1 MSFFH
6 TFYRDRSSDHSADK
20 NGLPKIWAQIV
31 HKTKGR
37 RRTSQGSSVTPPCT
51 TSCLVPVLVVAQ
63 RDPCRAKVEAMSS
76 HWRHSVPGPLIAHY
90 PLIQSSSDTPSSQS
104 DSESS
109 GRSVSYE
116 SSSQSSS
123 VSHLDGSSS
132 EDEEVLQDIF
142 EFHRNA
148 MAGDARRLVS
158 EGETRV
164 FRGLID
170 NIPAP
175 APTKLNADQFKVL
188 KQLGQGGNGKVLE
201 VRDRMSGKHLALK
214 VIKKRQDDWIADE
227 FILME
232 QLAFV
237 RNAGNR
243 HATQLAASFH
253 DSSNF
258 YLLMDIHTGGDV
270 QQLIKSMKV
279 LPIELARFYAAEL
292 LVGLYELHARGI
304 MHRDIK
310 PANLLIDEKG
320 HLAIADFG
328 YAKIFDVPE
337 GIHPYGKGGLPCQ
350 SLYVAEGHCG
360 TGDFLSPEMLLDD
373 EYSFSVDYWAAGI
386 TIFQMLV
393 GRTPWHRVR
402 CIEELADSICNAPT
416 PTCAVPRP
424 ARTLLYCMLDKNP
437 NRRPSYNQMLTSAFF
452 DGVDWDATRTGHAR
466 PPRFRPKEKKTS
478 DADAPASVDF
488 SRGEVY
494 SPCRDPF
501 PFFTWVSD
509 SMEKERTRITA
520 YKLRASIASGLR
532 WSRSQGRKIVRAAAH
547 TMPKYCSVRVAG
559 RRGSRFV
566 IEESDVQVGLVSHHL
581 PDRPHVTKPTLQGRV
596 REPASVSQETGPAS
610 TFTEKEWEAGAANDG
625 LRRSLPSS
633 LAGPLEFNKLKAVIG
648 SLVPSVPSPIGAR
661 KKFRNWVHR
670 LRRQASQT
678 VSFKFVSLPDL

>member
-6 TFYRDRSSDHSADK
+6 TFSRDTSSDHLADK
-20 NGLPKIWAQIV
+20 KGLSKIWARII

-37 RRTSQGSSVTPPCT
+37 RRASQGSSVTPPCT
-51 TSCLVPVLVVAQ
+51 TSTSSSVAPVLIVAQ
-63 RDPCRAKVEAMSS
+63 RDACRVGMKAMSS
-76 HWRHSVPGPLIAHY
+76 RRRRSAPGPTITRY
-90 PLIQSSSDTPSSQS
+90 PLLRSSSDTLSSPST
-104 DSESS
+104 SESS
-109 GRSVSYE
+109 GRSASYE

-123 VSHLDGSSS
+123 VSHLGGFSS
-132 EDEEVLQDIF
+132 EDEEVLPDIF
-142 EFHRNA
+142 EFHRIA
-148 MAGDARRLVS
+148 VVGDARRLIS
-158 EGETRV
+158 EGETRI
-164 FRGLID
+164 FRGLIN

-175 APTKLNADQFKVL
+175 APTKLNVDQFKVL

-214 VIKKRQDDWIADE
+214 VIKKGQEDGPPDE

-253 DSSNF
+253 DSNNF
-258 YLLMDIHTGGDV
+258 YLLMDIHIGGDV

-328 YAKIFDVPE
+328 FAKIFDVPE
-337 GIHPYGKGGLPCQ
+337 GVHPYGESGSPCR
-350 SLYVAEGHCG
+350 SLYVAEEHCG

-386 TIFQMLV
+386 TIFEMLV
-393 GRTPWHRVR
+393 GHTPWHRAR

-416 PTCAVPRP
+416 PTAAVPRP
-424 ARTLLYCMLDKNP
+424 ARALLFCMLDKNP
-437 NRRPSYNQMLTSAFF
+437 NRRPSYDQMLTSAFF
-452 DGVDWDATRTGHAR
+452 DGVDWDAVRTGRSR

-488 SRGEVY
+488 IRGEVY
-494 SPCRDPF
+494 SPRRDPF
-501 PFFTWVSD
+501 PFFTWMSD
-509 SMEKERTRITA
+509 SMEKERTRPTA
-520 YKLRASIASGLR
+520 YKIRASIASGLR
-532 WSRSQGRKIVRAAAH
+532 WSRSQGRRIVHAAAH
-547 TMPKYCSVRVAG
+547 MPKYCSVRVAG
-559 RRGSRFV
+559 RRGSRFA
-566 IEESDVQVGLVSHHL
+566 IEESDVQVGLASHHL
-581 PDRPHVTKPTLQGRV
+581 PDRPQVTKPTLQGRV
-596 REPASVSQETGPAS
+596 REPASISQETGPAS
-610 TFTEKEWEAGAANDG
+610 TFTEKDSEGSAANDR
-625 LRRSLPSS
+625 LRRTLPSP
-633 LAGPLEFNKLKAVIG
+633 LASPLKSNKLKTVIG
-648 SLVPSVPSPIGAR
+648 SLGPSSIGAR
-661 KKFRNWVHR
+661 RKFWNWIKR
-670 LRRQASQT
+670 LRRQTSET
-678 VSFKFVSLPDL
+678 VSFEFVPPPDL